1 MLENQCRTWPDPI
14 IAVVYVPLFRNRT
27 GGAPFVATYQNT
39 TMDDIIRGINS
50 FHQFMEST
58 AQCALRIELVGQYL
72 SSSNPQQYPIN
83 SLRNRALTL
92 ANTELVLMLDVDFVA
107 SPMLG
112 LPEPGYR
119 DPAVY
124 NQMVE
129 MTNKKKALVLPAF
142 EITNRKQDLTMAQN
156 YARSMVV
163 AGKEQ
168 VQQGY
173 KEGTLDAFNGRD
185 APWGHGPTNTT
196 KWVRL
201 SRPILYRVVY
211 EPKYEPFV
219 ILSRRLAPWADERF
233 VGYGG
238 NKIAYI
244 NQLHGLGFG
253 FHAHP
258 YGFAIHVPHVRTR
271 AANLFVLHKQRGEAE
286 MEELRLEVEAQV
298 KRKTYIPMIKGCNP
312 HIEEEEDP
320 EEESPA
326 VDDVENN
333 MLEEQSS
340 DKAVPSSSSSS
351 SSSSGGG
358 GSSGKDLEDEK
369 ADHHQDKAVDDDGAD
384 YEDYEDTKHSAKKKK
399 KVVDDYDYDE
409 ES

>member
-1 MLENQCRTWPDPI
+1 
-14 IAVVYVPLFRNRT
+14 
-27 GGAPFVATYQNT
+27 
-39 TMDDIIRGINS
+39 
-50 FHQFMEST
+50 
-58 AQCALRIELVGQYL
+58 
-72 SSSNPQQYPIN
+72 
-83 SLRNRALTL
+83 
-92 ANTELVLMLDVDFVA
+92 
-107 SPMLG
+107 
-112 LPEPGYR
+112 
-119 DPAVY
+119 
-124 NQMVE
+124 
-129 MTNKKKALVLPAF
+129 
-142 EITNRKQDLTMAQN
+142 
-156 YARSMVV
+156 
-163 AGKEQ
+163 

-298 KRKTYIPMIKGCNP
+298 RRRNYIPMIKGCNP

-320 EEESPA
+320 VEATGDGEKKSVKEQSPDTAVLSPTSSTSSDPSGAESADDKVDGGDSDPSGADSSNDKVDGEGDSDNSAADNDSEKEEEA
-326 VDDVENN
+326 DTNDDSKKNDRKRK
-333 MLEEQSS
+333 LR
-340 DKAVPSSSSSS
+340 
-351 SSSSGGG
+351 
-358 GSSGKDLEDEK
+358 
-369 ADHHQDKAVDDDGAD
+369 DDDD
-384 YEDYEDTKHSAKKKK
+384 YEEDA
-399 KVVDDYDYDE
+399 
-409 ES
+409 

>member
-1 MLENQCRTWPDPI
+1 
-14 IAVVYVPLFRNRT
+14 
-27 GGAPFVATYQNT
+27 
-39 TMDDIIRGINS
+39 
-50 FHQFMEST
+50 
-58 AQCALRIELVGQYL
+58 
-72 SSSNPQQYPIN
+72 
-83 SLRNRALTL
+83 
-92 ANTELVLMLDVDFVA
+92 
-107 SPMLG
+107 
-112 LPEPGYR
+112 
-119 DPAVY
+119 
-124 NQMVE
+124 
-129 MTNKKKALVLPAF
+129 
-142 EITNRKQDLTMAQN
+142 
-156 YARSMVV
+156 
-163 AGKEQ
+163 

-201 SRPILYRVVY
+201 SRPILYRVQY

-244 NQLHGLGFG
+244 NQLHGIGFG

-298 KRKTYIPMIKGCNP
+298 KRKSYIPMIKGCNP

-320 EEESPA
+320 VEEA
-326 VDDVENN
+326 DDSL
-333 MLEEQSS
+333 LEEQSS
-340 DKAVPSSSSSS
+340 DKAVPSSSSTNSS
-351 SSSSGGG
+351 TNSGIAVA
-358 GSSGKDLEDEK
+358 ED
-369 ADHHQDKAVDDDGAD
+369 DVGTDKHNHSDDIDAAD
-384 YEDYEDTKHSAKKKK
+384 YDYEEEESTKHSTKKRKK
-399 KVVDDYDYDE
+399 SSDYGDYDE
-409 ES
+409 EA